1 MENKHLILGLV
12 SKRHEQLCLTRD
24 EGNPASS
31 EAEKW
36 SALNTCQYST
46 VQYSTVYYRTVQYLP
61 LQLQLLALLLFVAPL
76 GVRPEVETGVLV
88 FYLFMAK
95 HLHSSSS
102 PHSHSN
108 CGCEYDIKIYKW
120 LGRGNSYYGSYSSEC
135 NKQKLGF

>member
-1 MENKHLILGLV
+1 MENKHLILGRL
-12 SKRHEQLCLTRD
+12 STSHELCLTRE

-88 FYLFMAK
+88 SIYCK
-95 HLHSSSS
+95 TSSFFILTTQSL
-102 PHSHSN
+102 
-108 CGCEYDIKIYKW
+108 KLW
-120 LGRGNSYYGSYSSEC
+120 L
-135 NKQKLGF
+135 